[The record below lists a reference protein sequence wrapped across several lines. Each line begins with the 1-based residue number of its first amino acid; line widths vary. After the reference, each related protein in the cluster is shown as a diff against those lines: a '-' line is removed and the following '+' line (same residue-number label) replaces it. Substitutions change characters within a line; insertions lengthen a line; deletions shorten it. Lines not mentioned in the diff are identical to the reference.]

1 VRMRTIAIQLGSITL
16 LMLLCA
22 MPGRAADR
30 FQETLDTNGT
40 RLAIDFDASITV
52 PEREKL
58 MQWLDQAMQTMR
70 LLNGA
75 LPRPEI
81 RIVLDSYRR
90 SDDAIPFGKV
100 IRKRPEGVNFYINP
114 ERSLDEFVRNWT
126 TYHELSHLFIPYPNR
141 PDVWFSEGLASY
153 YQNVLQYRAGLLTE
167 TEAWQKLVSGFERG
181 RQDDQHADLTLT
193 QLSSGTHNRYAF
205 MRIYWSGALYFLEA
219 DLQLRAETNNKQST
233 DTVLKAFGECCIKQ
247 RRRWTGKQIAE
258 EFDRLSDS
266 NLFSPLFDQYALSTA
281 MPDYLPIL
289 KDAGIE
295 LAKGQTTLPVNLSP
309 SHSLAGVLNLPK
321 N

>member
-1 VRMRTIAIQLGSITL
+1 MRTIAKQLGLITL

-22 MPGRAADR
+22 ELGSAADR
-30 FQETLDTNGT
+30 FQETLDKNGI
-40 RLAIDFDASITV
+40 RLSIDFDASITV
-52 PEREKL
+52 PERDKL
-58 MQWLDQAMQTMR
+58 IQWLDHAMQTMR

-75 LPRPEI
+75 PPRPEL

-100 IRKRPEGVNFYINP
+100 IRRRPEGVHFYINP
-114 ERSLDEFVRNWT
+114 ERSLDEFVHNWT
-126 TYHELSHLFIPYPNR
+126 TYHELSHLFIPYPGR

-167 TEAWQKLVSGFERG
+167 TEAWQKLISGFERG
-181 RQDDQHADLTLT
+181 RQNDQHADLTLT
-193 QLSSGTHNRYAF
+193 QLSSGTHKRYAF

-219 DLQLRAETNNKQST
+219 DLRLRAETNNKQST
-233 DTVLKAFGECCIKQ
+233 DTVLKAFGECCFKQ

-266 NLFSPLFDQYALSTA
+266 NIFSPLFDHYALSSA

-295 LAKGQTTLPVNLSP
+295 LAKGQTTLPTTIAP
-309 SHSLAGVLNLPK
+309 AHSLAGVDELPQ

>member
-1 VRMRTIAIQLGSITL
+1 MRTIAKQLGLITL

-22 MPGRAADR
+22 ELGSAADR
-30 FQETLDTNGT
+30 FQETLDKNGI
-40 RLAIDFDASITV
+40 RLSIDFDASITA
-52 PEREKL
+52 PERDKL
-58 MQWLDQAMQTMR
+58 IQWLDDAMQTMR
-70 LLNGA
+70 LLNGTP
-75 LPRPEI
+75 PRPEL

-90 SDDAIPFGKV
+90 SGDAIPFGKI
-100 IRKRPEGVNFYINP
+100 IRRRPEGVHFYINP
-114 ERSLDEFVRNWT
+114 ERSLDEFVHNWT
-126 TYHELSHLFIPYPNR
+126 TYHELSHLFIPYPSR

-167 TEAWQKLVSGFERG
+167 TEAWQKLINGFERG
-181 RQDDQHADLTLT
+181 RSNDQHADLTLT
-193 QLSSGTHNRYAF
+193 QLSSGMHKRYAF

-219 DLQLRAETNNKQST
+219 DLRLRAETNNKQST
-233 DTVLKAFGECCIKQ
+233 DTVLKAFGECCLKQ

-266 NLFSPLFDQYALSTA
+266 NIFSPLFDHYALSSA

-295 LAKGQTTLPVNLSP
+295 LAKGQTTLPTNIAP
-309 SHSLAGVLNLPK
+309 AHSLAGVDELPQ

>member
-1 VRMRTIAIQLGSITL
+1 MSTIAKQLGLITL

-22 MPGRAADR
+22 ELGSAADR
-30 FQETLDTNGT
+30 FQETLDKNGI
-40 RLAIDFDASITV
+40 RLSIDFDASITA
-52 PEREKL
+52 PERGKL
-58 MQWLDQAMQTMR
+58 IQWLDDTMQTMR
-70 LLNGA
+70 LLNGTP
-75 LPRPEI
+75 PRPEL

-100 IRKRPEGVNFYINP
+100 IRRHPEGVHFYINP
-114 ERSLDEFVRNWT
+114 ERSLDEFVHNWT
-126 TYHELSHLFIPYPNR
+126 TYHELSHLFIPYPSR

-153 YQNVLQYRAGLLTE
+153 YQNILQYRAGLLTE
-167 TEAWQKLVSGFERG
+167 TEAWQKLINGFERG
-181 RQDDQHADLTLT
+181 RQNDQHADLTLT
-193 QLSSGTHNRYAF
+193 QLSSGTHKRYAF

-219 DLQLRAETNNKQST
+219 DLRLRAETNNKQST
-233 DTVLKAFGECCIKQ
+233 DTVLKAFGECCLKQ

-266 NLFSPLFDQYALSTA
+266 NIFSPLFDQYALSSA

-295 LAKGQTTLPVNLSP
+295 LAKGQTTLPTNIAP
-309 SHSLAGVLNLPK
+309 AHSLAVVDELPQ